1 VRACV
6 KAKTATMRGA
16 LARSVA
22 HLRNATTT
30 GRRSVGDLP
39 VKSDPHV
46 EAWGTSREH
55 IEEGF
60 RWNNPTLRRGALWI
74 VGLPLAIYYGVTHE
88 FAVVDER
95 AGVKPRAVMGG
106 GAKE

>member
-1 VRACV
+1 
-6 KAKTATMRGA
+6 MRGA
-16 LARSVA
+16 LARTA
-22 HLRNATTT
+22 AALRNATTPTT

-39 VKSDPHV
+39 VKADPHV

-60 RWNNPTLRRGALWI
+60 RWDAPTLRRGAAWI
-74 VGLPLAIYYGVTHE
+74 VGLPTAIYFAVTHE

-95 AGVKPRAVMGG
+95 AGGKARKVMGG
-106 GAKE
+106 AAKE

>member
-1 VRACV
+1 
-6 KAKTATMRGA
+6 
-16 LARSVA
+16 
-22 HLRNATTT
+22 
-30 GRRSVGDLP
+30 VGDLP
-39 VKSDPHV
+39 VKGDPHV

-60 RWNNPTLRRGALWI
+60 RWDNRTLRQGALWI

-95 AGVKPRAVMGG
+95 AGVKARKVMGG
-106 GAKE
+106 GAE